1 MGQNPL
7 LSLILI
13 PSPPPRNNPLHK
25 MRKGKQQ
32 QQPNKNTPPAP
43 RTSCKSRNKANSW
56 WLPSP
61 SPHLTPGPLPVHGCG
76 RACCHWTRCFSPVHG
91 AQSPRE
97 QGECARGE
105 HGTVPAAG
113 DFKCHALMQGVQ
125 IPCVAGSRKAPLL
138 EQSSSQVPWGQL
150 SAPPAQQ
157 PVSCTQPP
165 PAPGCPCL
173 PPPCTCRTR
182 LSPFS
187 LVSRPTQSCRS
198 RLTKPLVTTSPVPG
212 RAASPLLHALV
223 VLNQTLS
230 AFSFLLPAFGVA
242 ARPALQPSPHGSQLP
257 GASS

>member
-13 PSPPPRNNPLHK
+13 PSPPTPRNNPLHK
-25 MRKGKQQ
+25 MRKGKTAAAAKQ
-32 QQPNKNTPPAP
+32 KYTPCPQNILQVKEQSKQLVA
-43 RTSCKSRNKANSW
+43 
-56 WLPSP
+56 
-61 SPHLTPGPLPVHGCG
+61 PLPVASSHPCSSPRAWLRSG
-76 RACCHWTRCFSPVHG
+76 RAAAGRAALAPCMGLRALGSRASVPG
-91 AQSPRE
+91 
-97 QGECARGE
+97 GE

-125 IPCVAGSRKAPLL
+125 IPCKAPLS

-150 SAPPAQQ
+150 SAPQ
-157 PVSCTQPP
+157 PGTQRAACSLPQP
-165 PAPGCPCL
+165 QAAPVC

-187 LVSRPTQSCRS
+187 LVSRPMQSCRS
-198 RLTKPLVTTSPVPG
+198 RLTKPLVPTSPVPG
-212 RAASPLLHALV
+212 RAASPLVHALV

-230 AFSFLLPAFGVA
+230 AFSFLLPPFGVA
-242 ARPALQPSPHGSQLP
+242 APSALQPSLHGSQLP